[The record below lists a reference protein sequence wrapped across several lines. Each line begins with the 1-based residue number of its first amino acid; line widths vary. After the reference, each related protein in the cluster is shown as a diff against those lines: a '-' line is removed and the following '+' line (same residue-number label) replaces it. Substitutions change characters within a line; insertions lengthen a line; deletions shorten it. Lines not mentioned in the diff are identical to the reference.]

1 MFRSTSCIYAVVNIA
16 VPCHLGNCSCV
27 TLPPASMQSQHHV
40 IASMDGGTYD
50 LSGTKI
56 MTAHPEHRRSLPSM
70 APRHTAHPEHKKSLL
85 NNE

>member
-1 MFRSTSCIYAVVNIA
+1 
-16 VPCHLGNCSCV
+16 
-27 TLPPASMQSQHHV
+27 MQSQHHV